1 MVMPASQPEMS
12 VKTQSTKAS
21 GTAVCLYHNDA
32 DGRCSAA
39 IIRRALGTSVLFR
52 AMDYV
57 FRAVPW
63 DDLKSAAKV
72 LIVDFAL
79 PLEDMRRI
87 KNISE
92 LIWIDH
98 HKSAIEELASL
109 SDLPGLRSMDEAACV
124 LTWQHFFA
132 DQPIPDAVK
141 YIGDRDVWRHAYEET
156 IAFGEG
162 LFQEDTNPANDALWQ
177 PLLEGDS
184 ELIEKLIAHGKI
196 LHRARMKRIWRS
208 VEREG
213 FEVQF
218 EGHRTLVINGRGSG
232 ELGEYSFQRGYEIA
246 YCYVDRHHEGK
257 LITRVTLFSEKV
269 DVSKIARK
277 FGGGGHAGAAGFS
290 FERVAGPFPPGADVL
305 LGEE

>member
-1 MVMPASQPEMS
+1 MPASKQEMS
-12 VKTQSTKAS
+12 VTNQSTQTS

-39 IIRRALGTSVLFR
+39 IIRRALGTGVLMR
-52 AMDYV
+52 AMDYG

-79 PLEDMRRI
+79 PLEDMQRI
-87 KNISE
+87 KDNSE

-124 LTWQHFFA
+124 LTWQHFFV
-132 DQPIPDAVK
+132 DQPLPDAVK
-141 YIGDRDVWRHAYEET
+141 YIGDRDVWRHAFEET
-156 IAFGEG
+156 TTFGEG
-162 LFQEDTNPANDALWQ
+162 LFQEDTSPANDALWQ

-184 ELIEKLIAHGKI
+184 ELIDKLIAHGKI
-196 LHRARMKRIWRS
+196 LHRARLKRIWGS
-208 VEREG
+208 VTHEG

-218 EGHRTLVINGRGSG
+218 EGHRTLVINNHGSG
-232 ELGEYSFQRGYEIA
+232 EMGEYSRQRGYEIA

-257 LITRVTLFSEKV
+257 LITRVTLFSEQV
-269 DVSKIARK
+269 DVSQIARK

-290 FERVAGPFPPGADVL
+290 FERVGRPFPPGADVVMTTS
-305 LGEE
+305 